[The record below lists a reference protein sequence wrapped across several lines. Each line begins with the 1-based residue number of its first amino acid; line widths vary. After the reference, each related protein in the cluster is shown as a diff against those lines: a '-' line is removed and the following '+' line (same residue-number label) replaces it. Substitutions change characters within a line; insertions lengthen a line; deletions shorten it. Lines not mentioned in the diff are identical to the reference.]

1 MKLTLIVLLAAT
13 CLDSF
18 VVMME
23 RGSSM
28 REMKRTKGG
37 CHALIF
43 ALVNTVMLFVGMQL
57 SGVIASHHMMEV
69 DRLLSALIFVAL
81 ATFLLMKVVS
91 RKRYEEHL
99 DLAFSYRKSLEQAVF
114 TGIDTIVLGTAL
126 GFVSELVWGC
136 CALMFLL
143 TFLATYI
150 ALWVGYYLGGGVSAG
165 NDLPLLSGVLCGDTV
180 DLISVWL
187 RDRRIRYGTP
197 KAEDEG
203 FSGREPGAAHAG
215 KAF

>member
-114 TGIDTIVLGTAL
+114 TAIVLGTAL
-126 GFVSELVWGC
+126 GFVSEPVWGC
-136 CALMFLL
+136 CALMFTL

-150 ALWVGYYLGGGVSAG
+150 ALWVGYYLGAAYQRGMIF
-165 NDLPLLSGVLCGDTV
+165 LSSLV
-180 DLISVWL
+180 
-187 RDRRIRYGTP
+187 YY
-197 KAEDEG
+197 
-203 FSGREPGAAHAG
+203 AATLWILFPFG
-215 KAF
+215 